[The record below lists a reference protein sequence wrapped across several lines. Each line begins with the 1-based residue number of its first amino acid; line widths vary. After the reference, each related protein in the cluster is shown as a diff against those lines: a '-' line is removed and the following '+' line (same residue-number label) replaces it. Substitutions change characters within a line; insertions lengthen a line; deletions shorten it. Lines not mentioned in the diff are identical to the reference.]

1 MIRFLSEALVRL
13 FGNRRVLIG
22 LALLALLWLTFLDS
36 HSIVRRARWHI
47 QAHQAVET
55 NTQLRTEIEQLR
67 AEIKDGISDA
77 DIERIARTQYGMSRP
92 GEVVYR
98 IQPEPAH

>member
-1 MIRFLSEALVRL
+1 MVRFLTEAIIAL
-13 FGNRRVLIG
+13 FGNRRF
-22 LALLALLWLTFLDS
+22 LLALGFVALVWLTFLDS
-36 HSIVRRARWHI
+36 HSIVRRVRWHVE
-47 QAHQAVET
+47 AHQARES
-55 NTQLRTEIEQLR
+55 NARLRGEIERLR
-67 AEIKDGISDA
+67 AETRDGISDA